1 MVLVDLFLLHGMA
14 AAIGLSNCLIAFLSF
29 IVILVIKIDKV
40 NSSRSSSFVE
50 FVLLVCPS
58 LFFSLLSS
66 FPNLGPNFGP
76 HNVCSSG
83 RLNFCQSLLD
93 HTYPFG
99 EEEGWR
105 GAG

>member
-66 FPNLGPNFGP
+66 FPTHIPLVKRKGGEGP
-76 HNVCSSG
+76 
-83 RLNFCQSLLD
+83 
-93 HTYPFG
+93 G
-99 EEEGWR
+99 EEGFFR
-105 GAG
+105 